1 MSLDKLEAL
10 LHVPNA
16 IHTVLRVYIE
26 KKKDIYLMVL
36 LHGYK

>member
-1 MSLDKLEAL
+1 MSLDKEAL

-26 KKKDIYLMVL
+26 KKIIYLVVL